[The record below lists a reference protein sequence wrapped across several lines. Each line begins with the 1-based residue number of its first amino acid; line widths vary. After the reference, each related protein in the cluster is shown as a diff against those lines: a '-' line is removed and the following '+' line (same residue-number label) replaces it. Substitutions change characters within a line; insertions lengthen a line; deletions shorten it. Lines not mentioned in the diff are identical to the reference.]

1 MLIAENQQTI
11 TKNKEIEGVSIQM
24 KKKKKKEISIH
35 CYAVKSQ
42 IICLRENKKIYQYNI
57 VKLKNEKYIYKHAF
71 NMLLFIEKDYV
82 YTSVLKKQ

>member
-24 KKKKKKEISIH
+24 KKKRKKEISIH

-42 IICLRENKKIYQYNI
+42 ITCLRENKKIYQYNI
-57 VKLKNEKYIYKHAF
+57 VKLKNEKIYI
-71 NMLLFIEKDYV
+71 
-82 YTSVLKKQ
+82 